1 MTKFIPNKYWKNE
14 NFNTFYSL
22 NPVTTYEE
30 QTSFLKEVAEDF
42 HILFDFGN
50 RNMKELD
57 MEFFLESNG
66 KCFLS

>member
-22 NPVTTYEE
+22 NPVTTYEAH
-30 QTSFLKEVAEDF
+30 TNLLGEVAEDF
-42 HILFDFGN
+42 HILFDFSN

-57 MEFFLESNG
+57 MDIFLEVNG
-66 KCFLS
+66 W